1 MLTALSVAR
10 DCGIVPHGQRVI
22 MVHTAN
28 NHNSGSPLVYFT
40 QSNTASSPCDTIVNK
55 SNFFFCSYN
64 YST

>member
-28 NHNSGSPLVYFT
+28 NQNSNTPLVYFT
-40 QSNTASSPCDTIVNK
+40 QSNAALSPADTVVSAINI
-55 SNFFFCSYN
+55 S
-64 YST
+64 